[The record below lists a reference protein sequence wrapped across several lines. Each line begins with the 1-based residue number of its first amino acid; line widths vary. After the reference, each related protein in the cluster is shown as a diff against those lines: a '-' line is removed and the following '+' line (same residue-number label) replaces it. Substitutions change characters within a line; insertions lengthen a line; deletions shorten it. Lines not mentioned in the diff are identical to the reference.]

1 MEQTMKITVVGA
13 GYVGL
18 SVAVLLAQRH
28 KVCILDILQ
37 ERVEKINRRESPI
50 QDSCIEA
57 YLKEKMSPSIIWG
70 IRRQRQ

>member
-37 ERVEKINRRESPI
+37 ERVEKLTAESLRSRIPV
-50 QDSCIEA
+50 
-57 YLKEKMSPSIIWG
+57 LKRI
-70 IRRQRQ
+70 